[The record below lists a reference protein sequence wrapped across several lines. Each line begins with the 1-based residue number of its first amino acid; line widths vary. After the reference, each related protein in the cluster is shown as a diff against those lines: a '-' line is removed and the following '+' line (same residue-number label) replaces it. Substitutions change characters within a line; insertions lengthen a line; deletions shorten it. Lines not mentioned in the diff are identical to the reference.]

1 VSGKRASARGPWR
14 EAEGS
19 PHPLVGSWAFRPAAS
34 GRPSRIS
41 GGLEQA
47 AYIVLGAALAVVG
60 SVMSNDLA
68 ARRALVRETRTT
80 IYRDLLPRLYAGDN
94 PSWNTPP
101 RPRHVSPNARVP
113 VGELEVLQGV
123 LPRADRRYGERLRIL
138 LDDAEETAREPE
150 RRQDELDRRTASFI
164 AVADEFAA
172 YLAERLRG
180 PWWR

>member
-1 VSGKRASARGPWR
+1 VHGVRGAKPRGPPPPCR
-14 EAEGS
+14 V
-19 PHPLVGSWAFRPAAS
+19 VGVS
-34 GRPSRIS
+34 S
-41 GGLEQA
+41 GGVRSPVENIWRFGASRL
-47 AYIVLGAALAVVG
+47 YRVLGAALAVVG

-101 RPRHVSPNARVP
+101 RPRRVSPNARVP